1 MLKVQA
7 VTLRSKLTGY
17 LGGRCPLQSLG
28 RPPISGALRGREK
41 RWPRSLSRRTSST
54 RCSDQCDEDGQQICR
69 GDRTEPGAGL

>member
-54 RCSDQCDEDGQQICR
+54 RCVGSMWWGWSASIS
-69 GDRTEPGAGL
+69 GKPNRTWSRP